1 MLLSYPLILW
11 ISTLGGLLGSLQFGY
26 QLAVLNPSLHQA
38 LESLGLSQESKGF
51 YGSFIVSS
59 VLAGALLGSLKA
71 GNLADQIGP
80 KKATMLASIP
90 FMLGTTVSSFAPN
103 VWILVFARVLAGI
116 GVGSSS
122 VLVSRYLNEI
132 SPVKLRGFL
141 GSCNQLFINFG
152 ILLAFALGL
161 VYNRDDDAHVWSME
175 WWRGMLLIGNVPSI
189 VQLAVMSVCPETPV
203 WLLWNGLHLQA
214 SVSYRLL
221 HGSVPEGVPIMQGHD
236 QGADQQGQ
244 EALTLLS
251 DGIESMHGDY
261 SDRRAKDRPD
271 EVGYKVLFEKKYRR
285 IMLLASVI
293 PVSQQLS
300 GINIVILYGAEVMKL
315 CGFSNPLVSNLIL
328 GVVNTAFT
336 ILSALILD
344 RVGRKP
350 VLVTSFFGMALSLVL
365 LSAALSFNASIWAF
379 ISLLMYISF
388 FGEGCGGV
396 PWVYLAEILPDEIKG
411 TAQALCTAVNWG
423 ANILVGASF
432 SFLLNSMGHLAG
444 VFGLYAF
451 FCTISGIFCSS
462 YMIETKRKSLHQVH
476 QELMQLGSE

>member
-1 MLLSYPLILW
+1 M
-11 ISTLGGLLGSLQFGY
+11 GSLQFGY

-38 LESLGLSQESKGF
+38 LERLGLSEEAKSF
-51 YGSFIVSS
+51 YGSFVVSS
-59 VLAGALLGSLKA
+59 VLAGAFFGSLRA
-71 GNLADQIGP
+71 GNIADQIGP
-80 KKATMLASIP
+80 KKSTMLATIP
-90 FMLGTTVSSFAPN
+90 FMLGTTVSSVAPN
-103 VWILVFARVLAGI
+103 VFVLVVGRIIAGI

-152 ILLAFALGL
+152 ILMAFGLGL

-175 WWRGMLLIGNVPSI
+175 WWRGMLLIGNVPSLL
-189 VQLAVMSVCPETPV
+189 QLVVMSVCPETPV

-221 HGSVPEGVPIMQGHD
+221 HGSVPEDVSIMQGHD
-236 QGADQQGQ
+236 PGGDERTQ
-244 EALTLLS
+244 EGLNLLS
-251 DGIESMHGDY
+251 DGVDNTYGDY
-261 SDRRAKDRPD
+261 NNRRVKDKAD
-271 EVGYKVLFEKKYRR
+271 EVGYRVLLEKRYRR

-315 CGFSNPLVSNLIL
+315 CGLSNPLTSNLIL

-336 ILSALILD
+336 ILSAFILD

-350 VLVTSFFGMALSLVL
+350 VLVLSFFGMAVSLVL
-365 LSAALSFNASIWAF
+365 LSIALSFNASIWAF
-379 ISLLMYISF
+379 VSLLMYISF

-423 ANILVGASF
+423 VNILVGASF
-432 SFLLNSMGHLAG
+432 SFLLGSMGHLAG

-451 FCTISGIFCSS
+451 FCTVSGIFCWS
-462 YMIETKRKSLHQVH
+462 YMIETKKKSLHQVH